1 MSDVFGKY
9 TRRITRAITMKMA
22 TIKYILLVIDKM
34 FYTKLWSNQTFHFVF
49 HTTEVPHMD
58 WVAFKEDVRS
68 CFKQDQF
75 NFLFDFS
82 DVKVVQVSTI
92 PRLLWEFSS
101 LMRELKPK
109 TERQVIRSAIVTN
122 PTFFTFKLIE
132 SIIWMYRNVRPI
144 KVVRTLPEAYDFLG

>member
-1 MSDVFGKY
+1 MMMN
-9 TRRITRAITMKMA
+9 I
-22 TIKYILLVIDKM
+22 IKYILILMNKM
-34 FYTKLWSNQTFHFVF
+34 FYTKLWTNQTFHFVF

-68 CFKQDQF
+68 CFNKEQF

-82 DVKVVQVSTI
+82 DVKVVQVATI
-92 PRLLWEFSS
+92 PRLIWEFSS

-122 PTFFTFKLIE
+122 PTFFTFKFIE

-144 KVVRTLPEAYDFLG
+144 SVVRTLPEAYDFLG

>member
-1 MSDVFGKY
+1 MFDKY
-9 TRRITRAITMKMA
+9 TRRIAKAITMKMT

-68 CFKQDQF
+68 CFKKEQF

-82 DVKVVQVSTI
+82 DVKVVQVATI
-92 PRLLWEFSS
+92 PRLIWEFSS

-109 TERQVIRSAIVTN
+109 TELQVIRSAIVTN

-132 SIIWMYRNVRPI
+132 SVIWMYRNVRPVS
-144 KVVRTLPEAYDFLG
+144 VVRTLPEAYDFLG

>member
-1 MSDVFGKY
+1 MSVVFDKY
-9 TRRITRAITMKMA
+9 TRRIMIAITMKMT
-22 TIKYILLVIDKM
+22 TIKYILIIMNKM
-34 FYTKLWSNQTFHFVF
+34 FYTKLWTNQTFHFVF

-68 CFKQDQF
+68 CFKKEQF

-82 DVKVVQVSTI
+82 DVKVVQVATI
-92 PRLLWEFSS
+92 PRLIWEFSS

-109 TERQVIRSAIVTN
+109 TELQVIRSAIVTN

-132 SIIWMYRNVRPI
+132 SVIWMYRNVRPVS
-144 KVVRTLPEAYDFLG
+144 VVRTLPEAYDFLG

>member
-1 MSDVFGKY
+1 MMN
-9 TRRITRAITMKMA
+9 I
-22 TIKYILLVIDKM
+22 IKYILILMNKM
-34 FYTKLWSNQTFHFVF
+34 FYTKLWTNQTFHFVF

-68 CFKQDQF
+68 CFKKDQF

-82 DVKVVQVSTI
+82 DVKVVQVATI
-92 PRLLWEFSS
+92 PRLIWEFSS

-109 TERQVIRSAIVTN
+109 TEKQVIRSAIVTN
-122 PTFFTFKLIE
+122 PTFFTFKFIE

-144 KVVRTLPEAYDFLG
+144 SVVRTLPEAYDFLG

>member
-1 MSDVFGKY
+1 MSVMFDKY
-9 TRRITRAITMKMA
+9 TRRIMIAITMKMT

-68 CFKQDQF
+68 CFKKEQF

-82 DVKVVQVSTI
+82 DVKVVQVATI
-92 PRLLWEFSS
+92 PRLIWEFSS

-109 TERQVIRSAIVTN
+109 TELQVIRSAIVTN

-132 SIIWMYRNVRPI
+132 SVIWMYRNVRPVS
-144 KVVRTLPEAYDFLG
+144 VVRTLPEAYDFLG

>member
-1 MSDVFGKY
+1 M
-9 TRRITRAITMKMA
+9 IAITMKMT

-49 HTTEVPHMD
+49 HTTEVPHMH

-68 CFKQDQF
+68 CFKKEQF

-82 DVKVVQVSTI
+82 DVKVVQVATI
-92 PRLLWEFSS
+92 PRLIWEFSS

-109 TERQVIRSAIVTN
+109 TELQVIRSAIVTN

-132 SIIWMYRNVRPI
+132 SVIWMYRNVRPVS
-144 KVVRTLPEAYDFLG
+144 VVRTLPEAYDFLG